1 MVEFNGVPFQ
11 YNPAITNINI
21 DNQLAGILSQF
32 GDDYV
37 MDIVKDS
44 INNRFRIYDLPRPNI
59 ANAFEITF
67 KDLTNGF
74 TSNTDEIL
82 NTRKRVYTNIINI
95 ICDYYNFSF
104 NENDEIDLF
113 SAAYWL
119 YEVFVSNFTNSLI
132 NFYTLYLIRES
143 SSIYSA
149 LNLEEANKNNETTY
163 QYSKRLFKDPKIA
176 SIHCNLEY
184 VIDQINNFD
193 ISLWTI
199 LNTIYVSNSNIANYI
214 LSIINDPTGQ
224 FFKKY
229 YESFLYGREAAD
241 ILTQIKL
248 NLQQLGGEI
257 EPLGE

>member
-1 MVEFNGVPFQ
+1 MVEFNGAPFQ

-67 KDLTNGF
+67 KDLTDGF

-82 NTRKRVYTNIINI
+82 NTRNRVYNNIINI
-95 ICDYYNFSF
+95 ICDYYNFTY
-104 NENDEIDLF
+104 NQNDESDTF
-113 SAAYWL
+113 SSAYWL

-149 LNLEEANKNNETTY
+149 LNLEERNKINE
-163 QYSKRLFKDPKIA
+163 
-176 SIHCNLEY
+176 
-184 VIDQINNFD
+184 
-193 ISLWTI
+193 
-199 LNTIYVSNSNIANYI
+199 
-214 LSIINDPTGQ
+214 
-224 FFKKY
+224 
-229 YESFLYGREAAD
+229 
-241 ILTQIKL
+241 
-248 NLQQLGGEI
+248 
-257 EPLGE
+257 